1 MNKFWGTK
9 IQHDEYNT
17 VLTVLTVEADLV
29 WCDGGVSLS
38 YGDNHFVIYKWIK
51 LTCCIPWT

>member
-17 VLTVLTVEADLV
+17 VLTVLTVLTVEADLV
-29 WCDGGVSLS
+29 
-38 YGDNHFVIYKWIK
+38 
-51 LTCCIPWT
+51 